1 MPVTLRRP
9 RHAPGRTGP
18 RRHPHRLR
26 TLRQDTRWH
35 NARRDLFNRVWSADG
50 LTTEHLP
57 GATPAEQAAYRAG
70 QAAALSV
77 DLAAWGD
84 PPSRHGHLPELEA
97 ARITALLIEFTRA
110 YPRTLAYPGRVLEI
124 AWPVLA
130 GAHRQ
135 GLIPGVRDDDHLRP
149 VTATAAAAVSAAL
162 RGPAASWWSTDTG
175 EWLWTSAT
183 RSLTTGRVWRTPAE
197 AAAQGG
203 QVR

>member
-1 MPVTLRRP
+1 MPATLKRP
-9 RHAPGRTGP
+9 RPAPARAET
-18 RRHPHRLR
+18 RSHPPRLR
-26 TLRQDTRWH
+26 ALREDTRWH
-35 NARRDLFNRVWSADG
+35 HTHLALFNRVWAGPG
-50 LTTEHLP
+50 LTPQHLP
-57 GATPAEQAAYRAG
+57 GASGAEQAAYRAG
-70 QAAALSV
+70 QAAALAV
-77 DLAAWGD
+77 DLADWGD
-84 PPSRHGHLPELEA
+84 PQRRHAHLPALEA

-130 GAHRQ
+130 EAHRQ
-135 GLIPGVRDDDHLRP
+135 GLITGVRDEDHLRL
-149 VTATAAAAVSAAL
+149 VAARAAAAVSAAL
-162 RGPAASWWSTDTG
+162 RGPSASWWTTEDG